1 MRRALCKVYEYG
13 GIHSGA
19 AVCSLV
25 WFTLF
30 TALFTRD
37 YALPL
42 PKTTTNPA
50 ILTTTYILLAIL
62 LGLVTTAYPRFRM
75 MSHNTFENF
84 HRWGGWFALALF
96 WVELLLFAHAQNPS
110 SLGHTLLKFPAF
122 WFQLISTIHAILPW
136 FRLHKLRVIPEKHS
150 NHAIRLHFK
159 ENISLFVGLRISH
172 SPLREWH
179 SFACIPV
186 REGTGGSLLISNAGD
201 WTRDTIDNPR
211 PYYWIKG
218 IPVTGVLPMARLFKK
233 VIVVTTGS
241 GIGPCLGVIQD
252 VPLMGTK
259 IRVIWST
266 PSPLETYG
274 WDICQAVR
282 NVDSRA
288 VIIDTRQM
296 KKDGRGRPDLT
307 RIAWELYKSE
317 EAEAVFVISNPK
329 VTRKV
334 VYGLESRGVPAF
346 GPIWDS

>member
-1 MRRALCKVYEYG
+1 M
-13 GIHSGA
+13 
-19 AVCSLV
+19 
-25 WFTLF
+25 
-30 TALFTRD
+30 
-37 YALPL
+37 
-42 PKTTTNPA
+42 
-50 ILTTTYILLAIL
+50 TYILLIIL
-62 LGLVTTAYPRFRM
+62 LGLVITAYPRFRM
-75 MSHNTFENF
+75 VSHNTFENF

-96 WVELLLFAHAQNPS
+96 WVELLLFAHAQDPS

-136 FRLHKLRVIPEKHS
+136 FRLHKLHVIPEKHS

-159 ENISLFVGLRISH
+159 ENIALFVGLRISH

-201 WTRDTIDNPR
+201 WTRDTIDNPK

-274 WDICQAVR
+274 WDICQAVK
-282 NVDSRA
+282 NVDGQA

-296 KKDGRGRPDLT
+296 KKEGKGRPDLT

-334 VYGLESRGVPAF
+334 VYGLESRGIPAF